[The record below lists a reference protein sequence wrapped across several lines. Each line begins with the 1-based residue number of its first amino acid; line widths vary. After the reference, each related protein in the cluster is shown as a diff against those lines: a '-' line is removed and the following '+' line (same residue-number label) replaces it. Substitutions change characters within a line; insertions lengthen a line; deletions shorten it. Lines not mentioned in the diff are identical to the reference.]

1 MRGRQVPDA
10 CAETFLIETK
20 RQRKEIASRLRYE
33 NYVAEL
39 QLRNQPLGRIGP
51 KMVTFMLGKSERGP
65 GILHQRAHRP
75 ARLQRA
81 RIVHSLR
88 IVRYGSEAD
97 VTVSLREA
105 AWCQLQ
111 KFYQRLPKCSGR
123 GEKDCRD
130 PGAT

>member
-1 MRGRQVPDA
+1 MRGRQVNADA

-65 GILHQRAHRP
+65 GILQQRAASSRSP
-75 ARLQRA
+75 PTRA
-81 RIVHSLR
+81 DSALAADSPLW
-88 IVRYGSEAD
+88 VRS
-97 VTVSLREA
+97 
-105 AWCQLQ
+105 
-111 KFYQRLPKCSGR
+111 
-123 GEKDCRD
+123 
-130 PGAT
+130 